1 MTRVTIVDI
10 GESLQAAIAKA
21 FKDTIEARRLIK
33 SSGEVYI
40 KPNGIDFQPYAFT
53 DPRVLEF
60 LINHLKEEGAEEIY
74 LMENS
79 TQANMTRIV
88 YEFTGYKDV
97 CNRTGANPLYLDEM
111 DTKEVTLDNFED
123 PIEFPTVVVEK
134 LIEESEDHTYI
145 SVPKLKTHSMTTV
158 TLGVKNQMGFPR
170 HKDRGY
176 HHNYNLHRRLAD
188 FYRLVQPD
196 YTLIDGTHVVFNG
209 HYPLQTF
216 VSESI
221 EELGILVAGRDTLAT
236 DVVASRILGYDLEE
250 VKHLKLV
257 YEDGLGEGKLDEIEV
272 IGNLERF
279 NKKYPCDILDQMP
292 EDVRI
297 IRGREKLCAEG
308 CDLNVRML
316 LQLLYY
322 DYDGKGGFSIVM
334 GKGFDKK
341 ELESIDEQVLIAG
354 DCAIKETQQ
363 FLENK
368 LGRENVFVSPTC
380 NRLAATTTALCKLM
394 GVSPLDMVPSKRKAL
409 KALLLAK
416 LRGSRALIP
425 DIL

>member
-10 GESLQAAIAKA
+10 EENLQVAITKA

-40 KPNGIDFQPYAFT
+40 KPNGIDFQPYAYT

-60 LINHLKEEGAEEIY
+60 LINHLKEEGAEDIY

-88 YEFTGYKDV
+88 FEFTGYKDV
-97 CNRTGANPLYLDEM
+97 CKRTGAKPLYLDEM
-111 DTKEVTLDNFED
+111 ATTEVTLDNFDD
-123 PIEFPTVVVEK
+123 PIELPKRVVDK
-134 LIEESEDHTYI
+134 LIDKSDEHTYI

-188 FYRLVQPD
+188 FFRLVRPD

-216 VSESI
+216 LSESI

-236 DVVASRILGYDLEE
+236 DVVASRILGYDLGE

-257 YEDGLGEGKLDEIEV
+257 SEDGLGEGRLDEIEV
-272 IGNLERF
+272 IGNLTRF
-279 NKKYPCDILDQMP
+279 NKRYPCDILNQMP

-334 GKGFDKK
+334 GKGFDKM
-341 ELESIDEQVLIAG
+341 ELESIDGRVLIAG
-354 DCAIKETQQ
+354 DCAIEETHE
-363 FLENK
+363 FLENR
-368 LGRENVFVSPTC
+368 LGRKSVFVSPTC
-380 NRLAATTTALCKLM
+380 NRLATTTTALCKLM
-394 GVSPLDMVPSKRKAL
+394 GVSPLDMVPSKTTTL
-409 KALLLAK
+409 KALLMAK
-416 LRGSRALIP
+416 LRGSKALIP